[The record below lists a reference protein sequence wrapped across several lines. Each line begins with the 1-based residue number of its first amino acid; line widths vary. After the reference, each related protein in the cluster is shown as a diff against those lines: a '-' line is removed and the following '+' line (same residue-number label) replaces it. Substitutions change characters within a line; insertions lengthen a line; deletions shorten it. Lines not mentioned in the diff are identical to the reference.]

1 MSHST
6 LSTGATIGAQG
17 EPKGRSDSSNS
28 WRRRIFCGNPKAD
41 GIERLRKSKMKHHNF
56 EQTSVAKNVC
66 IWIQHA
72 QSLFIF
78 FSNWNFG
85 RFHREKH
92 GSHSNF
98 SDLIL
103 GVVPGPAPA
112 GPAGVCLGF
121 LKVGMS
127 LGARKYV
134 FFFVRL
140 VVVVVLMVQKFDVL
154 KAVKLGSLSTLSH
167 YFRMKWVVHQAGG
180 CFGISFIDSKV
191 WMWEV
196 SFIFIHALMLLMLM
210 LFGYGMFQC
219 VFFGIES
226 PAIRITTFSTS

>member
-1 MSHST
+1 MPRENQKEE
-6 LSTGATIGAQG
+6 ATPAIPGGDAFFAGIPRQM
-17 EPKGRSDSSNS
+17 ELKG
-28 WRRRIFCGNPKAD
+28 FG
-41 GIERLRKSKMKHHNF
+41 KSKMKHHNF

-72 QSLFIF
+72 QSLFYF
-78 FSNWNFG
+78 FFKLKLRQIPPW
-85 RFHREKH
+85 KH

-134 FFFVRL
+134 FFFFVRL

-167 YFRMKWVVHQAGG
+167 YFQDEMGG
-180 CFGISFIDSKV
+180 TPSR
-191 WMWEV
+191 W
-196 SFIFIHALMLLMLM
+196 
-210 LFGYGMFQC
+210 LFWD
-219 VFFGIES
+219 FFH
-226 PAIRITTFSTS
+226 R